1 MNSDDEG
8 DDDDDDDDDSI
19 DLRLGHKR
27 KGKTRSITCRTDRGN
42 EANERYAAAM
52 FTQIDI

>member
-1 MNSDDEG
+1 MSSDDEG
-8 DDDDDDDDDSI
+8 DDDDDDDDST
-19 DLRLGHKR
+19 DLRLGHKK

-42 EANERYAAAM
+42 EANKRNAAAM